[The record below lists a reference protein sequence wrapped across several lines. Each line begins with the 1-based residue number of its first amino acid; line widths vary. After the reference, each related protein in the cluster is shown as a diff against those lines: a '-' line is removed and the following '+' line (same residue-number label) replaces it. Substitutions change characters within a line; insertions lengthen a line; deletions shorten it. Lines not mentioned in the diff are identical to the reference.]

1 MHDAVMA
8 QLREVDV
15 FIAVAAVADWRP
27 AAVAQQKLKKANDSD
42 TPTLQFVQ
50 NPDILAAVAARAD
63 APYCVGFA
71 AESENLEQYG
81 EQKRQRK
88 GVPLLVGNIG
98 HHTFGLDDN
107 EIVLFDSHGMTR
119 LPRADK
125 LSLAR
130 QLINAIGQRLPRKST

>member
-1 MHDAVMA
+1 MSTSSSP
-8 QLREVDV
+8 
-15 FIAVAAVADWRP
+15 WRP
-27 AAVAQQKLKKANDSD
+27 WPTGAPPRCPAQKLKKANDTD

-63 APYCVGFA
+63 APCCVGFA

-98 HHTFGLDDN
+98 HHTFGMDDN
-107 EIVLFDSHGMTR
+107 EIVLFDAGG
-119 LPRADK
+119 A
-125 LSLAR
+125 
-130 QLINAIGQRLPRKST
+130 